1 MLYNLLNPI
10 LMNSSPIGH

>member
-10 LMNSSPIGH
+10 LMNLSGIGH